1 MTARNTDGVSRP
13 GSVRAGS
20 GSVGSRSVGLGRAGS
35 VRTAFV
41 PAPRLAGWAERFGAA
56 HGGFRLSDED
66 DGVRLLAADGTIAV
80 LQAPWPADGR
90 PGRGAGPLERLAS
103 VASQPRTV
111 GLVLVRRGGF
121 AVAVAQEGTVLAS
134 KTGSRYVQS
143 RSAAGGQSQ
152 QRFARRRANQADELV
167 EKVAVHAAAIF
178 GGHVI
183 EYLAPGGDRTLAG
196 LVMDHPAMRSYAS
209 AARLAFLDVADPNGS
224 VMRKAAGD
232 VCAVRIQVADA
243 A

>member
-1 MTARNTDGVSRP
+1 MTARSTDGASRT
-13 GSVRAGS
+13 GSVRT
-20 GSVGSRSVGLGRAGS
+20 GSVRAGS

-41 PAPRLAGWAERFGAA
+41 PGGRLAGWAERFGAA
-56 HGGFRLSDED
+56 HGGFQFSDDD
-66 DGVRLLAADGTIAV
+66 DGVRLVAADGTIAL

-90 PGRGAGPLERLAS
+90 PGRGADPLERLTS
-103 VASQPRTV
+103 VAAQPRTV

-121 AVAVAQEGTVLAS
+121 AVAVAKESAVVAS

-167 EKVAVHAAAIF
+167 EKVATHAAATF
-178 GGHVI
+178 VGHAI

-196 LVMDHPAMRSYAS
+196 LVMDEPALRSYAS
-209 AARLAFLDVADPNGS
+209 IPRLAFLDVADPNGA
-224 VMRKAAGD
+224 VMKKAAAD
-232 VCAVRIQVADA
+232 ICSVRVQVADA
-243 A
+243 PS